1 MALACQGATPSHP
14 HGGHPVPGRAW
25 GQTPPPRCATHTS
38 PQVMWTPT
46 PPEATIVYTNDL
58 RSSVRWCFIRRKGLT
73 VRLPWRFL
81 QAAGRGSALGWQW
94 EGGVGHNQAPGHRHA
109 AGGRCHGQPHDT
121 RRSGKTEPTHDM
133 DACLAARACGR
144 WGLPAHPSP
153 RNSRSAITCVL
164 VANSGKFRVRSA
176 VLGILGRALHPRH
189 IFALHAAGGLR
200 QHTRRQPLECLD
212 STPAGSPW
220 NVCQRA
226 HVTRASVNGEL
237 VRKGSTSLDS
247 PVADRADAR
256 A

>member
-94 EGGVGHNQAPGHRHA
+94 EGGAGHSQAPGTQARGGGAVPRTTTRGA
-109 AGGRCHGQPHDT
+109 AFRKNRAYA
-121 RRSGKTEPTHDM
+121 RRG
-133 DACLAARACGR
+133 
-144 WGLPAHPSP
+144 
-153 RNSRSAITCVL
+153 
-164 VANSGKFRVRSA
+164 RVRGRTS
-176 VLGILGRALHPRH
+176 VRALGPFCASLPTKPAFNDH
-189 IFALHAAGGLR
+189 LR
-200 QHTRRQPLECLD
+200 ARRQL
-212 STPAGSPW
+212 
-220 NVCQRA
+220 
-226 HVTRASVNGEL
+226 
-237 VRKGSTSLDS
+237 
-247 PVADRADAR
+247 
-256 A
+256 